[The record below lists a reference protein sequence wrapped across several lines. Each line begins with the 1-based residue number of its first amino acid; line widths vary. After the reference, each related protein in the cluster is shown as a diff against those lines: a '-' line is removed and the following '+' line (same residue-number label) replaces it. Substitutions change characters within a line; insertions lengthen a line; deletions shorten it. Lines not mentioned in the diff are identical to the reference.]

1 MGYLLVEFCESG
13 LEEGNE
19 NLFLIDYLS
28 EVSLMSDLDSDAK
41 DKKKQDNSQGHI
53 TLMTIHS
60 AKGLEF
66 NTVFVVGLE
75 ENLFP
80 SAMSNENM
88 RELEEERR
96 LFYTAS
102 KGMPWLSVNES
113 ASSTIVPN
121 LVAWDG
127 PSKSST
133 LKMLAPFSL
142 TATEQQSVDVSICKM
157 TDIIRLFYR

>member
-1 MGYLLVEFCESG
+1 
-13 LEEGNE
+13 
-19 NLFLIDYLS
+19 
-28 EVSLMSDLDSDAK
+28 MSDLDSDAK

-96 LFYTAS
+96 LFYVAITRAERHCYLTYAKS
-102 KGMPWLSVNES
+102 RLRYGKMEFSNPSRFINDIDPRYLDMHTGVG
-113 ASSTIVPN
+113 IVADEGCPPKTE
-121 LVAWDG
+121 G
-127 PSKSST
+127 RT
-133 LKMLAPFSL
+133 LETCGDACSG
-142 TATEQQSVDVSICKM
+142 
-157 TDIIRLFYR
+157 